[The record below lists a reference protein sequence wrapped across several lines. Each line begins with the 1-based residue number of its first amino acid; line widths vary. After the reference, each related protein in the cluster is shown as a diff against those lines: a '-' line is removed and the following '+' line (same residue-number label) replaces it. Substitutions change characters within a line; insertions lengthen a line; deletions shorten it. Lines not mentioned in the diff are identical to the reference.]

1 MMANLS
7 RLLWLLPMVTIT
19 AAVSSDAIAI
29 ASTGTIAEN
38 AIAQG
43 RIRTPFFE
51 ETQDP
56 GFTNT
61 FLGDALGGVAD
72 PLESSNGSSAAETI
86 TTGSDSLQTIQNNV
100 NRSGGGLNGGL
111 SPANG
116 GGGSNGT
123 PSNGRIPT
131 GRGIFRSLP
140 SSGR

>member
-43 RIRTPFFE
+43 RIRAPFFE

-61 FLGDALGGVAD
+61 FLRDALGGVAD

-86 TTGSDSLQTIQNNV
+86 TTGSDSLQTIQNNF
-100 NRSGGGLNGGL
+100 NRSRGDLNGGP
-111 SPANG
+111 SPRNG
-116 GGGSNGT
+116 RSIVT
-123 PSNGRIPT
+123 PDNGRIPT

-140 SSGR
+140 PSGR

>member
-29 ASTGTIAEN
+29 ASTGTIPEN

-51 ETQDP
+51 EAQDP

-61 FLGDALGGVAD
+61 FLGDALGGVAN
-72 PLESSNGSSAAETI
+72 PLESSDGDSAEMI
-86 TTGSDSLQTIQNNV
+86 NIGSDSLQTIQNNV
-100 NRSGGGLNGGL
+100 NRSRGDLNGGPI
-111 SPANG
+111 SP
-116 GGGSNGT
+116 
-123 PSNGRIPT
+123 
-131 GRGIFRSLP
+131 
-140 SSGR
+140 